1 MSVAVA
7 KANLADA
14 LKQLRI
20 KWAKVQQQWDDDA
33 RREFEKD
40 YLEGL
45 EPRVVAAIKGMEHVT
60 ELMAQV
66 MRECGEDRGELI
78 G

>member
-20 KWAKVQQQWDDDA
+20 RWSKVQQQWDDDA

-40 YLEGL
+40 FLEGL
-45 EPRVVAAIKGMEHVT
+45 EPRVVGAIKGMEHVS

-66 MRECGEDRGELI
+66 RRECGEDRGDLI

>member
-20 KWAKVQQQWDDDA
+20 KWSKVQQQWDDDA
-33 RREFEKD
+33 RWEFEKD
-40 YLEGL
+40 FLEGL
-45 EPRVVAAIKGMEHVT
+45 EPRVVGAIKGMDHVS

-66 MRECGEDRGELI
+66 VRECGEDRGDLI